1 MKQIRVGVVGVGYL
15 GKFHAEKYSHMNA
28 VELVGVVDIDSSKAQ
43 KIAKQVNTNAFTH
56 YDQLFGK
63 VDAVSIAVPTPV
75 HYAVGKAFL
84 NRDVDVLIEKPMT
97 TSIEEADELIET
109 AEAGGL
115 ILQVGHLER
124 FNPAAVA
131 LQDIVKRPLFIEA
144 HRLSVFK
151 DRSTDVS
158 VVLDLMGQAEIKSIH
173 AAGAPVI
180 CEHVDIANVRLE
192 FDNGCVANVT
202 ASRISAKNERKI
214 RIFQKD
220 AYISVDFANHDITV
234 GYQTAVVFQ
243 GGRTGTGA
251 DCFHYGRIRSP
262 GSPGIRTSGAQG
274 TYDRTGNHGTD
285 RTAAKIYSN
294 IKKPDPL
301 GPDFCLMKVPMICN
315 SPQPTV
321 VIIAGET
328 SGDLHGARLVN
339 AMLARNQGISFYGVG
354 GPALRQAGVRL
365 SVDAAQLSVVGLTEV
380 FSKLPAILKGLKTVK
395 LLVNRLK
402 PDLLILIDFPDF
414 NLKIAAAAKK
424 LGIPVLYYISPQI
437 WAWRPGRVKQIAKL
451 VDHMAVILP
460 FEEDFYKK
468 HQVPVTFVGHPLLDD
483 HLPERSEACQQ
494 RNAAQPIIGLLPGSR
509 ESEILRHVPVM
520 LETAKILQ
528 TMLKN
533 VQFFISHAPSV
544 ERKHLEKLVQD
555 HVCNVDLEIISDPVQ
570 DVFKRCSLV
579 VAASGTVTLQAL
591 HSRLRFMGFPW
602 LLFIRCHH

>member
-1 MKQIRVGVVGVGYL
+1 
-15 GKFHAEKYSHMNA
+15 
-28 VELVGVVDIDSSKAQ
+28 
-43 KIAKQVNTNAFTH
+43 
-56 YDQLFGK
+56 
-63 VDAVSIAVPTPV
+63 
-75 HYAVGKAFL
+75 
-84 NRDVDVLIEKPMT
+84 
-97 TSIEEADELIET
+97 
-109 AEAGGL
+109 
-115 ILQVGHLER
+115 
-124 FNPAAVA
+124 
-131 LQDIVKRPLFIEA
+131 
-144 HRLSVFK
+144 
-151 DRSTDVS
+151 
-158 VVLDLMGQAEIKSIH
+158 
-173 AAGAPVI
+173 
-180 CEHVDIANVRLE
+180 
-192 FDNGCVANVT
+192 
-202 ASRISAKNERKI
+202 
-214 RIFQKD
+214 
-220 AYISVDFANHDITV
+220 
-234 GYQTAVVFQ
+234 
-243 GGRTGTGA
+243 
-251 DCFHYGRIRSP
+251 
-262 GSPGIRTSGAQG
+262 
-274 TYDRTGNHGTD
+274 
-285 RTAAKIYSN
+285 
-294 IKKPDPL
+294 
-301 GPDFCLMKVPMICN
+301 MKVPMICN

-339 AMLARNQGISFYGVG
+339 AMLARNQDISFYGVG

-395 LLVNRLK
+395 QLVNRLN

-555 HVCNVDLEIISDPVQ
+555 HACNVDLEIISDPVQ

-579 VAASGTVTLQAL
+579 VAASGTVTLQAAL
-591 HSRLRFMGFPW
+591 HGVPMVIIYKVSPLSFWFGRALVRVNNIGLVNLIAGNEIAPELVQYHASAVNIAATVSDLMTDSTRRRRMRQELVNIRD
-602 LLFIRCHH
+602 LLGGPGASERVADIALEMI